1 MARKI
6 HWDEELMFTHAM
18 LESQV
23 DSSERAE
30 EVFME
35 VMSRKRDVNLQVSAE
50 LRRLFDEESQ
60 PDRVPFS

>member
-1 MARKI
+1 
-6 HWDEELMFTHAM
+6 MFTHAM

-35 VMSRKRDVNLQVSAE
+35 VMSRKRDVSLQVSAE
-50 LRRLFDEESQ
+50 LRRLFDEEAQ
-60 PDRVPFS
+60 PDRVPIS

>member
-1 MARKI
+1 
-6 HWDEELMFTHAM
+6 MFTHAM

-50 LRRLFDEESQ
+50 LRRLFDQETQ
-60 PDRVPFS
+60 PDRVPIA